1 MHVYL
6 IPSTQVGIQFIK
18 PTSKKWIR
26 LLTRWP
32 KAMNS
37 SQSQF
42 SFPPA
47 ILDRS
52 PNLQSLIDIHRP
64 LFSNNPS
71 KNQAGTSFEPI
82 PKKDKNSTHTWDNH
96 LMENKKCIYNNYDI
110 TPSAA
115 ESTMSCQQYS

>member
-18 PTSKKWIR
+18 PTPKKWIQ

-32 KAMNS
+32 KAMNFA
-37 SQSQF
+37 QSQF

-52 PNLQSLIDIHRP
+52 LNFPSLIDIHRP

-71 KNQAGTSFEPI
+71 TNQAGTSFVPI
-82 PKKDKNSTHTWDNH
+82 PPQKKIAHT
-96 LMENKKCIYNNYDI
+96 LGTII
-110 TPSAA
+110 
-115 ESTMSCQQYS
+115 